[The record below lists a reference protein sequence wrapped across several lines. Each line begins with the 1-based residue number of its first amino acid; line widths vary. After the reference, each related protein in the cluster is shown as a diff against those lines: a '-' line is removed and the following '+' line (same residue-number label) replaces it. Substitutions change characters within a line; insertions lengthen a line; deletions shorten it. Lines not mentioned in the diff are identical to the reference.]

1 LPATIEAVDTVELFD
16 EFNQSFKNLVNN
28 SPEVKKEF
36 LNYLNETSK
45 NSVDKK
51 RILNFISE
59 IDQ

>member
-1 LPATIEAVDTVELFD
+1 MPATIEAVDTVELFD